1 MHVVAVKR
9 LTRSQRRSRI
19 EDPLFASELDAHG
32 PSFNFLQ
39 ARTSRWWLLS
49 CQPHP
54 IASNL
59 HRLFR
64 KTLA

>member
-32 PSFNFLQ
+32 PSFNFFAGSHFALV
-39 ARTSRWWLLS
+39 AFVLSATSD
-49 CQPHP
+49 CQQS
-54 IASNL
+54 ASPL
-59 HRLFR
+59 
-64 KTLA
+64 